1 MALGDIPLSRSGL
14 PLLSR
19 RTVLTGVTSW
29 ATSQLLLGCNATT
42 QPPLK
47 VQFLQGSIPS
57 QLLHQFHNQ
66 LQQANRDTSVSLL
79 PVSQLQTL
87 FSRLQGW
94 QTGSPANQ
102 VNWMDWIPLI
112 GDRANKERPDLVTLG
127 HYWLDKAIAQQL
139 IQPLDTNA
147 LKQWPSLE
155 PRWQKLVTRHDQV
168 WAAPYRWGT
177 TIIAYRRDIF
187 QQRRLPP
194 IRDWADLWRS
204 DLRGQISLLDQPRE
218 VIGLTLKK
226 LGHSYNTDNL
236 TAIESLD
243 ANLRSLHANL
253 KFYSSTNYLQPLRL
267 GDTWVAVGWS
277 SDLMPLVEQNNQ
289 IGLVIPR
296 SGTALWADLWVRP
309 NHNDA
314 QSNSVTHA
322 WIDFCWQLEAARTIS
337 LLTPAASP
345 ALDLKQAG
353 QEILRAKPDLA
364 IPSSTLAASDFIQPL
379 APDVEQQYQAL
390 WQRIRTV

>member
-1 MALGDIPLSRSGL
+1 MPLSHSGL

-19 RTVLTGVTSW
+19 RTVLTGIASW
-29 ATSQLLLGCNATT
+29 ATSQLLLGCNSAT

-57 QLLHQFHNQ
+57 QLLNQFHHQ

-79 PVSQLQTL
+79 PVGQLQTL

-94 QTGSPANQ
+94 QTGNPANQ
-102 VNWMDWIPLI
+102 VNWVDWIPLI

-127 HYWLDKAIAQQL
+127 HYWLDKAIAQQV
-139 IQPLDTNA
+139 IQSLDTSA

-155 PRWQKLVTRHDQV
+155 SRWQQLVTRNGQV

-177 TIIAYRRDIF
+177 TMIAYRRDIF

-194 IRDWADLWRS
+194 ISDWADLWRS
-204 DLRGQISLLDQPRE
+204 DLRGQISLPDQARE

-236 TAIESLD
+236 KAVEALD

-289 IGLVIPR
+289 IALVVPR

-309 NHNDA
+309 SRNDA
-314 QSNSVTHA
+314 QSNAVAHA

-337 LLTPAASP
+337 LLTAAVSP
-345 ALDLKQAG
+345 ALDLQQAG
-353 QEILRAKPDLA
+353 QEVMRAKPDLA
-364 IPSSTLAASDFIQPL
+364 IPSSTLAASEFIQPL
-379 APDVEQQYQAL
+379 TRTVEEEYQDL
-390 WQRIRTV
+390 WQRVRTV